1 MLTNEQL
8 GRINGIFSKASRE
21 GRRTLYEFEVYEI
34 LHTIGLAVP
43 RFRFVSSPR
52 EINDQ
57 VLSDF
62 GEKLVLKIVSNEI
75 AHKQKLGGVEVIRNG
90 NPLFVQFVLEKMFER
105 VMSSF
110 PETEKPAVAGYLV
123 VEFIP
128 FKPALGYE
136 ILIGSKLDE
145 GFGPI
150 ITLSKGGD
158 DAEFFATYY
167 DPPNLFAPPLDYFEA
182 RKAVESLKIR
192 HRFREI
198 GHPEYLEKIADAL
211 ARISH
216 FAYSY
221 SFIPENKQEFII
233 PALDINPFVFS
244 ADGRY
249 VAVDG
254 YAEFIKSEETEVALP
269 PINLNNLESFFNPRG
284 IAVIGVSSKLDKG
297 SIGTEIAKLLHE
309 LGRKDIYFVNI
320 KGGTLTLDGTEY
332 PLYPDISSIPKPVEL
347 IVYTAPAPYSVEF
360 FSKLEKG
367 AYKSVILIS
376 GIPADIDYQE
386 YVKQL
391 DESVPEGLR
400 IIGPNCVGI
409 ISAPK
414 NSDKGVNTFFVDQK
428 RLKVRHSTFSN
439 TVLLTQSGGF
449 AISEIDRLQNSR
461 LFHTLVSFGNK
472 YDVKITDLMAHF
484 DTKEEIDVVA
494 LYVEGFDPGEGRQF
508 YEMAKK
514 MKKPIVIYK
523 SGRTEAGARAAKTH
537 TASMSGDYEVFTAVC
552 RQAGVVFT
560 DDIEDHYDFIK
571 AFSLL
576 SKRKPRGRKVAGIV
590 NSGFEA
596 TVAGDELVNLEQADM
611 TGETFQKLKKVN
623 VSGFVNIESTF
634 VDVTPMSDDNDY
646 AGYIEAFLQDGTV
659 DALFVS
665 VIPHVSIL
673 KTDPERARDEDSLG
687 NQLVRLYK
695 KYSKPMVVSVNA
707 GSYYSEFVSLM
718 EENGLPVYDDIRSAV
733 RSLDVF
739 VSYHAKE

>member
-1 MLTNEQL
+1 MLTNTQI
-8 GRINGIFSKASRE
+8 GRINTIFGRASEE
-21 GRRTLYEFEVYEI
+21 GRRSLYEFEVYQI
-34 LHTIGLAVP
+34 LATIGLTVP
-43 RFRFVSSPR
+43 AFRFVSDPR
-52 EINDQ
+52 EIDDEL
-57 VLSDF
+57 LSEF
-62 GEKLVLKIVSNEI
+62 GEKVVLKIVSNEI

-90 NPLFVQFVLEKMFER
+90 NPLFVRFVLEKMHER
-105 VMSSF
+105 IMGSF
-110 PETEKPAVAGYLV
+110 PQTERPGVAGYLV

-136 ILIGSKLDE
+136 ILIGSKIDQ

-158 DAEFFATYY
+158 DAEFFAEYY
-167 DPPNLFAPPLDYFEA
+167 DPPNLFSPPLDYFEA
-182 RKAVESLKIR
+182 KKAVESLKIR
-192 HRFREI
+192 HRYQEI

-216 FAYSY
+216 LAYTY
-221 SFIPENKQEFII
+221 SFVPENKQEYIL

-244 ADGRY
+244 ANGRY

-254 YAEFIKSEETEVALP
+254 FAEFIRRDENEVALP
-269 PINLNNLESFFNPRG
+269 PINLDNLEPFFNPKG

-309 LGRKDIYFVNI
+309 LGRKDIYFVNV
-320 KGGTLTLDGTEY
+320 KGGTLTLDGREY
-332 PLYPDISSIPKPVEL
+332 PLYPDISDISEPVEL

-360 FSKLEKG
+360 FYKLEKG

-376 GIPADIDYQE
+376 GIPADLDYGA
-386 YVKQL
+386 YVQKL
-391 DESVPEGLR
+391 DGSVPEGLR

-409 ISAPK
+409 ISAPEH
-414 NSDKGVNTFFVDQK
+414 SDRGVNTFFVDQK
-428 RLKVRHSTFSN
+428 RLKVRHSAFSN

-472 YDVKITDLMAHF
+472 YDVKITDLMAYF
-484 DTKEEIDVVA
+484 DTKDEIDVIA

-508 YEMAKK
+508 FEMARI
-514 MKKPIVIYK
+514 MKKPIIIYK

-552 RQAGVVFT
+552 SQAGVVFT

-576 SKRKPRGRKVAGIV
+576 SKRIPAGRKVAGVV

-596 TVAGDELVNLEQADM
+596 TVAGDELVNLEQAAM
-611 TGETFQKLKKVN
+611 TESTFRKLKEVN
-623 VSGFVNIESTF
+623 VSGFVNIDSTF

-659 DALFVS
+659 DAVFVS
-665 VIPHVSIL
+665 VIPHVAIL

-687 NQLVRLYK
+687 NHLVRLYR
-695 KYSKPMVVSVNA
+695 KYQKPMVISVNA

-739 VSYHAKE
+739 VSYYT